1 MRLRSLNLHLFGHF
15 AGKSYDFGSAGTGEP
30 DFHII
35 YGPNEAGKTTTMEA
49 YLRLLYGFDARE
61 AYDFQHQRKNL
72 RISGTFETEQGDLS
86 LSRLP
91 TRNASLQDAHGAPL
105 PEAAIAAHLGGLGA
119 DDYRSLLCL
128 DDDTI
133 ERGGEEIANSHGD
146 IGRLLFSAAAGVSDL
161 SQVLDSVDAEANA
174 LFLKRSSKTEMAQ
187 LKKELADVSAQIKA
201 QDVPASTY
209 RKLRQTLAAAEVTQ
223 DQTNTQRTALM
234 AQLAQV
240 KAQQNAMP
248 LLLKLEQLDAA
259 LAEMP
264 DYPMHLN
271 VAPEDL
277 VQLLTTQSQANHDM
291 SRLTQERDAHKVTL
305 AQIDLDPNQLG
316 LRQALDDLDAARSR
330 FATAQLDL
338 PRRIETRD
346 TIIKDMQRAAVE
358 LGATCDPVQLV
369 VSPAALTELET
380 ARDTLRTSA
389 HDLDTGSREL
399 TRLADRVALA
409 EDSTTQSARPN
420 DTAIGDILDR
430 FSVDSFA
437 LTYATAQHAINSAKR
452 DLAAALAALAINGQT
467 FTQVPTSAVAVPE
480 IAAHAEKHA
489 ELDRKITQAKDD
501 LDQMRADHAAQNA
514 QIKAQR
520 GAGALIDDTEAQ
532 AAITLRD
539 TAWKAHRAS
548 MTDTTADAFE
558 AALKKTDANATQRLT
573 RADEIGQLRQLS
585 QNAAQTAARIAQHTE
600 RLARLA
606 SEQAAITTQLAT
618 TANDMGITAAP
629 APLAFAQWA
638 NLVTTAEAAAQHLR
652 ALEQDHAATLDKAD
666 RLINALS
673 QHIAQDAPDFETLVA
688 AARQRAKIARDQ
700 DADQKA
706 NQRAL
711 DDLRAELKKRQEHCA
726 ALTKT
731 AQDAQKAWHNLVAE
745 HLQEHVQADRLVL
758 SFEPLR
764 TLRELNGRHSTAAR
778 QVATMQDD
786 QAQFVRAI
794 STLTTQHA
802 VRGDDPLSAF
812 STLASLADE
821 ARAQEDRSAMLRQEI
836 DTGAEQIAQAQR
848 VIDDIARKVAAL
860 GAQFPVDI
868 PSKSI
873 DDLRR
878 AVAGTQDAVVAHKD
892 RKEIAA
898 QISLLLGTSDLAQAR
913 DALTGQTATNLAA
926 TAMRVQGDLDAIETQ
941 YRAAIAAR
949 AEAARDLNAVTGDD
963 SVAALVARKTTVE
976 LAIQDVA
983 LRYVK
988 LRAGHVLAQEAIRR
1002 YRDKHRSGMMEAT
1015 QVAFRELTNGAYTAL
1030 QTQAQGTNETL
1041 IAIDASGRAKHAQD
1055 MSKGTRFQLYLA
1067 LRAAAYEQ
1075 LADQGTCLPF
1085 FCDDIF
1091 ETFDEA
1097 RTKSACKMMA
1107 RIGRRGQAIYLT
1119 HHQHV
1124 VDIARATCGDGV
1136 RVHEI

>member
-1 MRLRSLNLHLFGHF
+1 MRLRKLNLDLFGHF
-15 AGKSYDFGSAGTGEP
+15 SGKSYDFGAAKPGTP

-72 RISGTFETEQGDLS
+72 RVSGAFETGQGDLS
-86 LSRLP
+86 LVRLP

-105 PEAAIAAHLGGLGA
+105 PEAAIAAHLGGLGP

-133 ERGGEEIANSHGD
+133 ERGGEEIANSQGD

-161 SQVLDSVDAEANA
+161 SQVLDSVDVKANA

-187 LKKELADVSAQIKA
+187 LKKELAEVTAKIKA

-209 RKLRQTLAAAEVTQ
+209 RKLRQRLAAAEVTQ
-223 DQTNTQRTALM
+223 DQINTQRTALM
-234 AQLAQV
+234 VQLAQV
-240 KAQQNAMP
+240 KAQQNALP
-248 LLLKLEQLDAA
+248 LLQKLEQLDAA

-264 DYPMHLN
+264 DYPLHLD
-271 VAPEDL
+271 VSPEDL
-277 VQLLTTQSQANHDM
+277 VQLLTTQNQADHDL
-291 SRLTQERDAHKVTL
+291 SRLNQERDAHKTAL
-305 AQIDLDPNQLG
+305 AQIDLEPNQLN
-316 LRQALDDLDAARSR
+316 LRQALDDLDATRSR

-338 PRRIETRD
+338 PRRVETRD
-346 TIIKDMQRAAVE
+346 TIIKDMQRAAAE
-358 LGATCDPVQLV
+358 LGATCDPAQLII
-369 VSPAALTELET
+369 SPAALTELET
-380 ARDTLRTSA
+380 ARDILRTTA
-389 HDLDTGSREL
+389 HDLDSGSREL

-409 EDSTTQSARPN
+409 EDSTTLSARPD
-420 DTAIGDILDR
+420 DTEIGEILDR
-430 FSVDSFA
+430 FSIDGFA
-437 LTYATAQHAINSAKR
+437 PTYATALQAINSAKR
-452 DLAAALAALAINGQT
+452 DLAAALAALAMNGQT
-467 FTQVPTSAVAVPE
+467 FNQVPACAVTVPE
-480 IAAHAEKHA
+480 IAAHAEKHT

-501 LDQMRADHAAQNA
+501 LDRMRADHAAQNA
-514 QIKAQR
+514 QINAQR
-520 GAGALIDDTEAQ
+520 GAGTLIDDTQAQ

-548 MTDTTADAFE
+548 MTDASADAFE
-558 AALKKTDANATQRLT
+558 AALKKTDADATQRLSQ
-573 RADEIGQLRQLS
+573 ADEIGQLRQLS
-585 QNAAQTAARIAQHTE
+585 QNAAQTAARITQHTE
-600 RLARLA
+600 RLARLT
-606 SEQAAITTQLAT
+606 SEQMAITNQLAT
-618 TANDMGITAAP
+618 IANDMGFTVAP
-629 APLAFAQWA
+629 APLAFAQWT
-638 NLVTTAEAAAQHLR
+638 NLITTAEAAARHLHVT
-652 ALEQDHAATLDKAD
+652 EQDHAATLEKAD
-666 RLINALS
+666 RLISALS

-688 AARQRAKIARDQ
+688 AARERAKIARDQ

-711 DDLRAELKKRQEHCA
+711 NDLRAELKKRQDQCA
-726 ALTKT
+726 TLKKT
-731 AQDAQKAWHNLVAE
+731 AQDAQTAWRNLVAE
-745 HLQEHVQADRLVL
+745 HLHEHVQADRLAL

-764 TLRELNGRHSTAAR
+764 TLRELNARHSTAAR
-778 QVATMQDD
+778 QVTSMQED
-786 QAQFVRAI
+786 QAKFTAAI
-794 STLTTQHA
+794 NTLATQHA
-802 VRGDDPLSAF
+802 VNVDDPLAAF

-821 ARAQEDRSAMLRQEI
+821 AHAQEERSAMLGQKI
-836 DTGAEQIAQAQR
+836 DAGAEQITQAQR
-848 VIDDIARKVAAL
+848 VIDDIARKVAAI
-860 GAQFPVDI
+860 GAQFPADI
-868 PSKSI
+868 PTASI

-878 AVAGTQDAVVAHKD
+878 AVAGAHDAVVAHKD
-892 RKEIAA
+892 RTEVAA
-898 QISLLLGTSDLAQAR
+898 QITLQLGTSDLTQAR
-913 DALTGQTATNLAA
+913 DALTGQTATSLAA
-926 TAMRVQGDLDAIETQ
+926 TAMQVQGDLDAIETQ
-941 YRAAIAAR
+941 YRDAITAH

-963 SVAALVARKTTVE
+963 SVATMVTRKTAIE

-988 LRAGHVLAQEAIRR
+988 LRAGHMLAQEAIRR

-1015 QVAFRELTNGAYTAL
+1015 QIAFGELTNGAYTAL
-1030 QTQAQGTNETL
+1030 QTQTQGSNETL

-1097 RTKSACKMMA
+1097 RTKSACAMMA